1 MNIIDKKGILLGIA
15 GVLVG
20 LSILS
25 IFVFGFE
32 EGIDFK
38 GGTVWQV
45 KVTEDSTTP
54 EILETTVKEQLPS
67 VGDIRVALETTSD
80 SFLVRLPV
88 LSEEDHQ
95 KLVSA
100 FSTKFSGFNE
110 LSFQSIGPS
119 VGAELR
125 KKSMVSIVLVL
136 LGISLYIAYAFRKVS
151 RPISSW
157 KYGVVTLFSLLHD
170 IAIPAG
176 LMALLGHYSGVEI
189 DSNFIVALL
198 VVMGFSVHD
207 TIVVFDRIRENLYL
221 DKGKSDFK
229 EVINQSIK
237 QTIARSINTSLT
249 LVIVLIALYLVGP
262 STLHYFIL
270 TLLVGVVMGTYSS
283 IFVASPILYIWQNL
297 KKSK

>member
-45 KVTEDSTTP
+45 KVAEDSTTP

>member
-45 KVTEDSTTP
+45 KVAEDSTTP

-125 KKSMVSIVLVL
+125 KKSMISIVLVL

-176 LMALLGHYSGVEI
+176 LMAVLGHYSGVEI